1 MWDSLLGE
9 WALRPGNKPQDVSV
23 RVDLEENSATVT
35 FTVTFTL
42 FDEKGRFYLGS
53 GDYIVKRSEKYYLV
67 NEDDNYEEELTP
79 EEAKKLI
86 EDVLSE
92 EVERGLLP

>member
-1 MWDSLLGE
+1 MWDFLLGD
-9 WALRPGNKPQDVSV
+9 WALRSGNKPQGVSI
-23 RVDLEENSATVT
+23 RVDLEKNSATVT
-35 FTVTFTL
+35 FTVSLIL
-42 FDEKGRFYLGS
+42 FDEEGKFYLGG

-67 NEDDNYEEELTP
+67 NEDDNCEEELAP

-86 EDVLSE
+86 EDVLAE

>member
-9 WALRPGNKPQDVSV
+9 WALRPGNKPQGVSV
-23 RVDLEENSATVT
+23 RVDLEKNSATVT
-35 FTVTFTL
+35 FTVRFTL
-42 FDEKGRFYLGS
+42 FDEEGRFYLGG

-67 NEDDNYEEELTP
+67 NEDDNYKEELTP

-86 EDVLSE
+86 EDTLAE
-92 EVERGLLP
+92 EIEKGLLP